1 MFLLPEKEIK
11 SWKNFRY
18 LCKLNMLDLKNGTS
32 TCLKLLLSIF
42 FQLIVVVS
50 QRFFLNFH
58 SVKKIALERENI
70 QSSFLF
76 KIKKYKVIFLQLA
89 TQQLKFAFDWSN
101 VTVPHTWMGFR
112 SIMRAETNISFYVNA
127 RYFLKVKCGKC
138 FSRFHSIITDVD
150 WHFST
155 TTT

>member
-1 MFLLPEKEIK
+1 
-11 SWKNFRY
+11 
-18 LCKLNMLDLKNGTS
+18 MLDLKNGTS

-89 TQQLKFAFDWSN
+89 TQQLKFAL
-101 VTVPHTWMGFR
+101 TGQT
-112 SIMRAETNISFYVNA
+112 
-127 RYFLKVKCGKC
+127 
-138 FSRFHSIITDVD
+138 
-150 WHFST
+150 
-155 TTT
+155 

>member
-1 MFLLPEKEIK
+1 MSQVIIIHF
-11 SWKNFRY
+11 
-18 LCKLNMLDLKNGTS
+18 
-32 TCLKLLLSIF
+32 F
-42 FQLIVVVS
+42 FQLVVVVS

-101 VTVPHTWMGFR
+101 VTVPHT
-112 SIMRAETNISFYVNA
+112 
-127 RYFLKVKCGKC
+127 
-138 FSRFHSIITDVD
+138 
-150 WHFST
+150 
-155 TTT
+155 